1 MNSKEAKDMIIE
13 SLTFVSGVFL
23 VAMCYNLFLLPNNFV
38 VGGLTGVSVIV
49 KEVFNYDPATFIFI
63 FSMLLLVVSYFAL
76 GKEITRNN
84 TIGSF
89 LYPLMIYV
97 TAPLCSAILARITI
111 SEFLVKVILAG
122 LLFGLG
128 NGLIYKHN
136 YSTGGGD
143 IIMQLISKYFRI
155 STSKAYLPGRLI
167 VIILSGFVFGF
178 EVFLYSIIVVL
189 ISDFIVE
196 RVVVGVSHSKV
207 FYIYATKL
215 DEVKSIITDEI
226 KSGYTVLDSR
236 EPKKTHKEI
245 LMVVVMNREAHRL
258 KTRIKMVDPKAFFII
273 TDCYEVSGGTIK
285 SSFPFIGE

>member
-1 MNSKEAKDMIIE
+1 MNGKEAKDMIIE
-13 SLTFVSGVFL
+13 SLTFVLGVFL

-63 FSMLLLVVSYFAL
+63 FSMLLLVVSYFTL

-97 TAPLCSAILARITI
+97 TTPLCSAILARITI

-226 KSGYTVLDSR
+226 KSGYTVLESR
-236 EPKKTHKEI
+236 EPKKAHKEI
-245 LMVVVMNREAHRL
+245 LMVVVMNRESHRL

>member
-1 MNSKEAKDMIIE
+1 MQAKEARDAIVE
-13 SLTFVSGVFL
+13 SLTFVFGVFL
-23 VAMCYNLFLLPNNFV
+23 VAICYNLLLLPNNFV

-49 KEVFNYDPATFIFI
+49 KEVFNYDPATFIFL
-63 FSMLLLVVSYFAL
+63 FSMLLLVVSYFTL
-76 GKEITRNN
+76 GKEITKNN

-89 LYPLMIYV
+89 LYPLMIYI
-97 TAPLCSAILARITI
+97 TAPMCSALLSRIVI

-122 LLFGLG
+122 LLYGLG

-155 STSKAYLPGRLI
+155 STANAYLPGRLV

-196 RVVVGVSHSKV
+196 RIVVGVSHSKV

-215 DEVKSIITDEI
+215 EEVKRIITDEI
-226 KSGYTVLDSR
+226 KSGYTVLDSKR
-236 EPKKTHKEI
+236 ARNKDNEI

-258 KTRIKMVDPKAFFII
+258 KTRIKMVDPRAFFII

-285 SSFPFIGE
+285 STFPFVNH

>member
-1 MNSKEAKDMIIE
+1 MQGKEAKDTIIE
-13 SLTFVSGVFL
+13 TFTFVIGVFL

-38 VGGLTGVSVIV
+38 VGGLTGISVIV

-63 FSMLLLVVSYFAL
+63 FSMLLLIISYFTL
-76 GKEITRNN
+76 GKEITKNN

-97 TAPLCSAILARITI
+97 TSPLCTVLLSRITI

-122 LLFGLG
+122 LLYGFG

-143 IIMQLISKYFRI
+143 IIMQLISKYFRV
-155 STSKAYLPGRLI
+155 STANAYLPARI
-167 VIILSGFVFGF
+167 VIIVISGLVFGF

-189 ISDFIVE
+189 ISDFVVE
-196 RVVVGVSHSKV
+196 RIVVGVSHSKV
-207 FYIYATKL
+207 FYIYANKV
-215 DEVKSIITDEI
+215 DEVKEIITDEI
-226 KSGYTVLDSR
+226 KSGYTVLDS
-236 EPKKTHKEI
+236 KKAKNSKNEI
-245 LMVVVMNREAHRL
+245 LMTVVMNREAHRL

-273 TDCYEVSGGTIK
+273 TDCYEVNGGTIK
-285 SSFPFIGE
+285 SSFPFIKE

>member
-1 MNSKEAKDMIIE
+1 MQAKEARDTIIE
-13 SLTFVSGVFL
+13 SLTFVFGVFL
-23 VAMCYNLFLLPNNFV
+23 VAMCYNLLLLPNNFV

-49 KEVFNYDPATFIFI
+49 KEVFNYDPATFIFL
-63 FSMLLLVVSYFAL
+63 FSMLLLVVSYFTL
-76 GKEITRNN
+76 GKEITKNN

-89 LYPLMIYV
+89 LYPLMIYI
-97 TAPLCSAILARITI
+97 TAPMCSALLSRIVI

-122 LLFGLG
+122 LLYGLG

-155 STSKAYLPGRLI
+155 STANAYLPGRLV

-196 RVVVGVSHSKV
+196 RIVVGVSHSKV

-215 DEVKSIITDEI
+215 EEVKRIITDEI
-226 KSGYTVLDSR
+226 KSGYTVLDSKR
-236 EPKKTHKEI
+236 ARNKDNEI

-258 KTRIKMVDPKAFFII
+258 KTRIKMVDPRAFFII

-285 SSFPFIGE
+285 STFPFVNH